1 MVWWV
6 IFMTDCFWKCPRFF
20 IPWKS
25 DFRNKHNHWC
35 RSNLTVEP
43 NLNLELFRIR
53 LKSGAIYQIDVFW
66 WSDIVR
72 IHPFRVSKGL
82 KYTKRVKDSTLA
94 FIPFNT
100 RRFLS
105 DEFIAFLGSITSE
118 YRFWTVNLMSTQ
130 IQTSTSQ
137 SRLSRAIWTNEYS
150 VRELGLVRLI
160 IL

>member
-1 MVWWV
+1 
-6 IFMTDCFWKCPRFF
+6 MTDCFWKCPRFF

-25 DFRNKHNHWC
+25 DFRNKHDHWC

-130 IQTSTSQ
+130 VQTTTNQ
-137 SRLSRAIWTNEYS
+137 SRRIRVIWTANEYS
-150 VRELGLVRLI
+150 VRVHELGLVRLT